1 LQAVLNQL
9 CRLQIVG
16 ERKRFK
22 LLKTV

>member
-16 ERKRFK
+16 GRKRFK